1 MTDRKDPHD
10 GAPSPSIDE
19 AQRLAA
25 KRNQYQQAP
34 TDEGIE
40 TSTPSASAQQ
50 ISQQISQHVGDSMD
64 VEVDPSDHR

>member
-1 MTDRKDPHD
+1 MTDRKDTHD
-10 GAPSPSIDE
+10 GAPTPNIDE

-25 KRNQYQQAP
+25 KRDQYQQVP

-50 ISQQISQHVGDSMD
+50 ISQHVGDSMD
-64 VEVDPSDHR
+64 VEVDPSGRR